1 MIETIILVI
10 CSANLVL
17 SVYGL
22 FRKPKTVAGS
32 VAIQPAVPGVTQSSV
47 ASICSKCGR
56 KVARY
61 EPQEDGSIVCAN
73 CPK

>member
-32 VAIQPAVPGVTQSSV
+32 VAIQPAVPVLPNRLWLLSVLSV
-47 ASICSKCGR
+47 AVRLRAMNPR
-56 KVARY
+56 KM
-61 EPQEDGSIVCAN
+61 GL
-73 CPK
+73 